1 MSVRR
6 ELSVDK
12 TVLRL
17 VVGESFDF
25 SCHRGFRGAYE
36 DLPLPAMRITV
47 DLSATRNMDSSALGM
62 LLVLR
67 ERAGGDAADITLLS
81 PTETISQVLA
91 VSRFEQL
98 FKIDQGHGGI

>member
-1 MSVRR
+1 
-6 ELSVDK
+6 
-12 TVLRL
+12 
-17 VVGESFDF
+17 
-25 SCHRGFRGAYE
+25 
-36 DLPLPAMRITV
+36 
-47 DLSATRNMDSSALGM
+47 M